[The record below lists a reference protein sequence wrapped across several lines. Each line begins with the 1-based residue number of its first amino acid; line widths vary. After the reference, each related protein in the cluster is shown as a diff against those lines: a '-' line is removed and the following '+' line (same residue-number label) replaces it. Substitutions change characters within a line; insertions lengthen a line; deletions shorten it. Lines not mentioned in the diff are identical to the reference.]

1 MNNKIIKNI
10 KTLLQVRPDNFKGYI
25 EGKSMQELPS
35 LNNAWLAI
43 EGDTI
48 VDYGL
53 MEDWPG
59 ISDWRNLEVI
69 DAEGKMVLPTFVDS
83 HTHIVFATSRE
94 EEFVGRLKGLTY
106 QEIANQGGGILNSAR
121 KLAEM
126 DEETLYQEAYERLDE
141 VMKMGTGAVE
151 IKSGYGLSVEGELKI
166 LRVIKRLKETHPLT
180 IKATFLGAHAIP
192 KQYKNNKQ
200 GYLDLL
206 VNELLPVIKAEGLA
220 EFVDAFLEDGYF
232 SNEDVSYVLK
242 HALKYG
248 LIPKVHVNQFT
259 ATQGVETCINH
270 QALSVDHLEVMDEQD
285 YLALS
290 SSDCIPTI
298 LPSCSFFLGIPYA
311 PARKMIENNLPV
323 ALASD
328 YNPGSTPSGN
338 MEFVIALACI
348 KNKMLPEEALN
359 AASINSAYS
368 MKLDHKLG
376 SISRGKLA
384 NLIITKPI
392 PSIAYMP
399 YCFGQSNIE
408 KVIINGNVVN

>member
-1 MNNKIIKNI
+1 
-10 KTLLQVRPDNFKGYI
+10 
-25 EGKSMQELPS
+25 
-35 LNNAWLAI
+35 
-43 EGDTI
+43 
-48 VDYGL
+48 
-53 MEDWPG
+53 
-59 ISDWRNLEVI
+59 
-69 DAEGKMVLPTFVDS
+69 
-83 HTHIVFATSRE
+83 
-94 EEFVGRLKGLTY
+94 
-106 QEIANQGGGILNSAR
+106 
-121 KLAEM
+121 
-126 DEETLYQEAYERLDE
+126 
-141 VMKMGTGAVE
+141 
-151 IKSGYGLSVEGELKI
+151 
-166 LRVIKRLKETHPLT
+166 
-180 IKATFLGAHAIP
+180 
-192 KQYKNNKQ
+192 
-200 GYLDLL
+200 
-206 VNELLPVIKAEGLA
+206 
-220 EFVDAFLEDGYF
+220 
-232 SNEDVSYVLK
+232 
-242 HALKYG
+242 
-248 LIPKVHVNQFT
+248 
-259 ATQGVETCINH
+259 
-270 QALSVDHLEVMDEQD
+270 MDEQD